1 MYSLPEISDALKE
14 RVTFRI
20 GMGQETV
27 FMTTEYGDVAITDKC
42 VMYPGNPYE
51 FARRGRVLAD
61 YCDSI
66 IEGVEKYSSPEMR
79 IKKML
84 DEMSRHKYDIS
95 AIKVLWFESEHGRVL
110 LDGGHVRYPGNP
122 KCFSRDAM
130 TLQEWCAFLLDGI
143 DKYSNHRL
151 EIKYH
156 KANIKNLIRKLSGLH
171 DKWVDYANT
180 AFRILNADK
189 ASAILVKWA
198 QLLKEMVIEY
208 SKMFEA
214 DVQDVQVEK
223 MRVPGKYK
231 AREKTV
237 VLDANLISWS
247 LDAVQKVALYYI
259 CRSLYPKDDVV
270 FWYALEQMCV
280 AASLIKGYGKVEDEL
295 FNQVRTQ
302 EKINIRKFELYGNE
316 SEFFIDRSEQ
326 DIYYSTWG
334 NDYYYP
340 CHRRLMQECLRII
353 SPDDM

>member
-1 MYSLPEISDALKE
+1 MAGRFDKINSSILSDMKTDVMYSLPEIRDALKE

-20 GMGQETV
+20 GMGQKTV

-51 FARRGRVLAD
+51 FARRGRDLAD

-84 DEMSRHKYDIS
+84 EEMSRHKYEIS
-95 AIKVLWFESEHGRVL
+95 ASKVLWFETEYGRVL

-122 KCFSRDAM
+122 KCFSCCTM
-130 TLQEWCAFLLDGI
+130 TLQEWCRFVLDGI
-143 DKYSNHRL
+143 EKHSNRRL

-156 KANIKNLIRKLSGLH
+156 EANIKNLIRKLSGLH
-171 DKWVDYANT
+171 GKWVDFANN
-180 AFRILNADK
+180 AFRIPNAYK
-189 ASAILVKWA
+189 ASVVLVKWA
-198 QLLKEMVIEY
+198 QLLKGMVIEY

-214 DVQDVQVEK
+214 DVQDVRVEK

-231 AREKTV
+231 VREKTV
-237 VLDANLISWS
+237 VLDSNLISWS

-270 FWYALEQMCV
+270 FWYALEQMYEK
-280 AASLIKGYGKVEDEL
+280 ASLIKGYGKVEDEL
-295 FNQVRTQ
+295 FNQVRQ
-302 EKINIRKFELYGNE
+302 QGKVNIRKNE
-316 SEFFIDRSEQ
+316 
-326 DIYYSTWG
+326 Y
-334 NDYYYP
+334 
-340 CHRRLMQECLRII
+340 
-353 SPDDM
+353 

>member
-1 MYSLPEISDALKE
+1 MQPERPVALGGIRDRTAHIGSHCPVAGRFDKINSSILSDMKTDAMYSLPEISDALKE

-143 DKYSNHRL
+143 EAPPATFAVFSD
-151 EIKYH
+151 
-156 KANIKNLIRKLSGLH
+156 
-171 DKWVDYANT
+171 
-180 AFRILNADK
+180 
-189 ASAILVKWA
+189 
-198 QLLKEMVIEY
+198 LLY
-208 SKMFEA
+208 FCFSF
-214 DVQDVQVEK
+214 
-223 MRVPGKYK
+223 
-231 AREKTV
+231 
-237 VLDANLISWS
+237 
-247 LDAVQKVALYYI
+247 
-259 CRSLYPKDDVV
+259 
-270 FWYALEQMCV
+270 
-280 AASLIKGYGKVEDEL
+280 
-295 FNQVRTQ
+295 
-302 EKINIRKFELYGNE
+302 
-316 SEFFIDRSEQ
+316 
-326 DIYYSTWG
+326 
-334 NDYYYP
+334 
-340 CHRRLMQECLRII
+340 CLATI
-353 SPDDM
+353 